1 MDSLARRTLRT
12 AAAVAGIAAVGVG
25 VAVPAFAAPSR
36 PGTDSTEGTDGA
48 APAAPEAGTSPNV
61 VGDLPAPD
69 MANLPQLFTVEGTS
83 VYTAGESQP
92 QLPAGEELPLPTAAD
107 IAEIEGVGSEPV
119 DSSDVEIQTAAP
131 QDQDGAMQGLDA
143 TSMFGDLTGTAL
155 GSTQGN
161 TIGD

>member
-1 MDSLARRTLRT
+1 MSSLARRTLRT
-12 AAAVAGIAAVGVG
+12 TAAVAGIAAAGVG
-25 VAVPAFAAPSR
+25 VAAPAFAAPDQ
-36 PGTDSTEGTDGA
+36 PGTDGAAAPA
-48 APAAPEAGTSPNV
+48 APAAPEAGASPNV

-69 MANLPQLFTVEGTS
+69 MANLPQLFTVEDTS

-92 QLPAGEELPLPTAAD
+92 QPQVPAGEELPLPRAAD
-107 IAEIEGVGSEPV
+107 IMDVEGVGSDQV

-131 QDQDGAMQGLDA
+131 QDRDGAMQELDA
-143 TSMFGDLTGTAL
+143 ASMFGGLAETAL

>member
-1 MDSLARRTLRT
+1 MSSLARRTLRT
-12 AAAVAGIAAVGVG
+12 TAAVAGIAAAGIG
-25 VAVPAFAAPSR
+25 VAAPAFAAPEQ
-36 PGTDSTEGTDGA
+36 PGTDGA
-48 APAAPEAGTSPNV
+48 AVPAAPEAGASPNV

-92 QLPAGEELPLPTAAD
+92 QLPAGEELPLPKAAD
-107 IAEIEGVGSEPV
+107 IMDVEGAGADQV

-131 QDQDGAMQGLDA
+131 QDRDGAMQELDA
-143 TSMFGDLTGTAL
+143 ASMFGGLAETAL